1 MQCKILLFQ
10 GLGANLFFEDDL
22 CQFDNEEI
30 DLSKDVC
37 VCFVLP
43 GTFVFLLRRRNH
55 DVNLN
60 QNGVELKNYTVI
72 FSIFLLNI
80 CFIYE
85 EI

>member
-43 GTFVFLLRRRNH
+43 ETFVFYWEDEIMTSTLIKMG
-55 DVNLN
+55 LN
-60 QNGVELKNYTVI
+60 
-72 FSIFLLNI
+72 
-80 CFIYE
+80 
-85 EI
+85 